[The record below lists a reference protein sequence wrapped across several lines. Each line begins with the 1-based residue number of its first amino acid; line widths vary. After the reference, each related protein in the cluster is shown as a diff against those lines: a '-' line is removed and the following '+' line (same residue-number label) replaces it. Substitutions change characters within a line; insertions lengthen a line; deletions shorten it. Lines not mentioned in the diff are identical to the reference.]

1 MLTSHPTLYLLCGKI
16 AAGKSTLARRLAA
29 RPATALISEDHWM
42 AHLFSNELKTIND
55 YARLSGRLRGAIGP
69 HVIDIL
75 RQGLSVVLD
84 FPANTVKYRNW
95 MRSLIDGAGVPH
107 ELHWLDVPDAICK
120 QRLLARNT
128 GGEHPFQATEAEYEL
143 FTSYFEPPGADEGFI
158 VIVPPSLT
166 SRASCHLLSAMA

>member
-16 AAGKSTLARRLAA
+16 AAGTTLARRLAA
-29 RPATALISEDHWM
+29 RPATALISEDQWM
-42 AHLFSNELKTIND
+42 AHLFSNDLKTIDD

-75 RQGLSVVLD
+75 RHGLSVVLD
-84 FPANTVKYRNW
+84 FPANTVEYRSW

-143 FTSYFEPPGADEGFI
+143 FTSYFSSRPALTKASS
-158 VIVPPSLT
+158 SL
-166 SRASCHLLSAMA
+166 SHRA